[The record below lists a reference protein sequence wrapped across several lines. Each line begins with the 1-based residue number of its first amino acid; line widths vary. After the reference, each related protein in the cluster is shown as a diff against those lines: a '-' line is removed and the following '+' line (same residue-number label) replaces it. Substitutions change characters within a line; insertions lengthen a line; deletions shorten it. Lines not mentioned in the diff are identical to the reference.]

1 MRNAR
6 PETDY
11 ACVQSAPTS
20 LLPGP
25 TKEQRAN
32 TTHAIGD
39 FVERIDVG
47 HHAICT
53 AG

>member
-1 MRNAR
+1 MPAF
-6 PETDY
+6 
-11 ACVQSAPTS
+11 S
-20 LLPGP
+20 LRLLHYYQGP